1 MLFSALKLIA
11 DTVNELALFF
21 FSKDH
26 EGQVLMKIRSGSIIF
41 IVASSFA
48 LIFNQSLFVMTAIF
62 VCACLVYFVFFMI
75 KVSGY
80 LTIGNMF
87 GMLLMLLTFW
97 TAFIFSV
104 AYILLR
110 VYNAL
115 ISTLSV

>member
-41 IVASSFA
+41 IVGSLFA
-48 LIFNQSLFVMTAIF
+48 LIFNQSLLLMTIIF
-62 VCACLVYFVFFMI
+62 VCACFVYFIFFMF
-75 KVSGY
+75 KVSEY

-87 GMLLMLLTFW
+87 GMVFMLLLFW
-97 TAFIFSV
+97 AAFVFSV
-104 AYILLR
+104 TYILLR

>member
-11 DTVNELALFF
+11 DTMNELALFF

-41 IVASSFA
+41 IIASLFA
-48 LIFNQSLFVMTAIF
+48 LIFNQSLLVMTVIF
-62 VCACLVYFVFFMI
+62 VCACFVYFVFFMV
-75 KVSGY
+75 KVSEY
-80 LTIGNMF
+80 LTIGSMF
-87 GMLLMLLTFW
+87 GMIMMLFLFLA
-97 TAFIFSV
+97 AFLFSV